1 MNIETELIKKEI
13 RENIRI
19 LINDKKLRE
28 AMNLIEEY
36 AKIDSEDIEVYS
48 MKSIVLILQDNMDEA
63 EKIINKGL
71 SIDAENFDLNYN
83 LAYLYE
89 KMGKLSYALK
99 CYKKL

>member
-71 SIDAENFDLNYN
+71 SIDAENF
-83 LAYLYE
+83 
-89 KMGKLSYALK
+89 
-99 CYKKL
+99 